1 MNFVND
7 WKASMSMGY
16 CQSVQMAF
24 ELARCARWNVQI
36 KSPKWATLS
45 NFTVKR
51 LTTKWCGL
59 RKMIEIVNP
68 SVTVSAILKFK
79 DVPCDFHHR
88 GYKPLVNWQN
98 KKGFNFMSGLVI
110 MPVLPKTARSYSY
123 ISSRLQLFGMQKL
136 KKGTWTPNCCMLS
149 LS

>member
-1 MNFVND
+1 MNFVNG

-59 RKMIEIVNP
+59 RRMIEIVNP
-68 SVTVSAILKFK
+68 SVTVSAIFKFK
-79 DVPCDFHHR
+79 DVSCDFHHW
-88 GYKPLVNWQN
+88 GYTLNQLAKQ
-98 KKGFNFMSGLVI
+98 KKIQFYVWFSDYARIAKDCSIIQLYLKSI
-110 MPVLPKTARSYSY
+110 TA
-123 ISSRLQLFGMQKL
+123 FWHAE
-136 KKGTWTPNCCMLS
+136 T
-149 LS
+149 